1 MASRK
6 QRMRRKRRAARAQGR
21 PRFREVVGKTLLVVA
36 VLALAALP
44 AVFVAS
50 PITYVPP
57 IMVVVCLLLS
67 LVYLAI
73 VSRCLSFSEASMAE
87 SCERGAEVEF
97 VVTFRNRSV
106 LPMVR
111 VEPSF
116 YISDLFDGI
125 DVEMNQT
132 LTLMPR
138 ETRDFRFQAT
148 FEHIGTYSAGVSRV
162 RIGDAFGLF
171 RKTIVNPARHRVQ
184 VLPRVFSLSK
194 LDLSNISVQESRKAY
209 QSIVTDDMDY
219 AGVRDYTWGDP
230 IKTIHWK
237 LSARNAD
244 GHYSTRLFESFGNPS
259 LNIVLDHTA
268 PNYDV
273 DALMQV
279 FDGVV
284 ESALS
289 VGGCAREAGLD
300 TLLMYQNKHGEA
312 VCTNVPGTRES
323 TGLIHDIPRIEVD
336 KEGRGALDLLNREIR
351 SVHGAGNVAFCT
363 AHLNDEIITLLTE
376 AKLRDRNP
384 LLFLVVPKNL
394 EGRARDEFLAPLR
407 RLSAAQIGC
416 YLISDAE
423 QVRR

>member
-1 MASRK
+1 MASRN
-6 QRMRRKRRAARAQGR
+6 RRTRSKAPAAGR
-21 PRFREVVGKTLLVVA
+21 PRLREILGKTALVVA
-36 VLALAALP
+36 VLVLAAAP

-57 IMVVVCLLLS
+57 IMVLTCLVLS

-73 VSRCLSFSEASMAE
+73 VSRRLTFSEASMAD

-97 VVTFRNRSV
+97 VVTFQNRSL

-116 YISDLFDGI
+116 YISDLFGAM

-138 ETRDFRFQAT
+138 ETRDFRFRAT

-162 RIGDAFGLF
+162 TIGDAFGLF
-171 RKTIVNPARHRVQ
+171 RRTIVNPRRHEVK
-184 VLPRVFSLSK
+184 VLPRIFDLSK
-194 LDLSNISVQESRKAY
+194 LDLSNISVQESHKAY

-268 PNYDV
+268 PGYD
-273 DALMQV
+273 AESLMQV

-289 VGGCAREAGLD
+289 VGSCARESGLD
-300 TLLMYQNKHGEA
+300 ALLMYQNKHGEA
-312 VCTNVPGTRES
+312 VSTNIPGVRES
-323 TGLIHDIPRIEVD
+323 AALIHDIPRIVVD
-336 KEGRGALDLLNREIR
+336 EQGRGALDILNREIR
-351 SVHGAGNVAFCT
+351 SVHGAGNVAVCT
-363 AHLNDEIITLLTE
+363 AHLNDEMVTLLTE

-384 LLFLVVPKNL
+384 LLFLVVPKTL
-394 EGRARDEFLAPLR
+394 EGRDRDEFLAPLR

-423 QVRR
+423 QVRK